1 MTPVFF
7 YYSARFFIGGDE
19 CKSRYP
25 VSVYE
30 HYSVVYFGQQR
41 GTRLVRSI
49 IEYYVIIINLLLF
62 SSKNRCTITVIQYL

>member
-7 YYSARFFIGGDE
+7 YYWFFIGGDE
-19 CKSRYP
+19 CKSSYP

-41 GTRLVRSI
+41 GTHLVRSI
-49 IEYYVIIINLLLF
+49 EYYIIIINLLLF
-62 SSKNRCTITVIQYL
+62 SSMNRCTVTVVQYL